1 MRFLSAELTTEGGS
15 EGLSLFLFVERGVVL
30 AVGRMTKAI
39 SASAAV
45 IKRALLLLLRLLY
58 LAAFAALFDGG
69 LDFAPFSAS

>member
-1 MRFLSAELTTEGGS
+1 MF
-15 EGLSLFLFVERGVVL
+15 FVERGVVL

-45 IKRALLLLLRLLY
+45 IKRALLLRLLY